1 MILCE
6 NKRILRKK
14 GNKNFEANKRNACE
28 TDLCSLR
35 FALKR
40 KQNLSE
46 NRTPYASMNLLMHA
60 RLGAREKIRKLEPS
74 GAFFSHWK
82 RRNKGTTEQRGLFP

>member
-14 GNKNFEANKRNACE
+14 GSENFEANKRNACE

-40 KQNLSE
+40 KKNISE
-46 NRTPYASMNLLMHA
+46 NRTPQLEM
-60 RLGAREKIRKLEPS
+60 GTKIMQDVCKFTAVGKVS
-74 GAFFSHWK
+74 KDYKKG
-82 RRNKGTTEQRGLFP
+82 RRQKP

>member
-14 GNKNFEANKRNACE
+14 GSENFEANKRNACE

-40 KQNLSE
+40 KKYISE
-46 NRTPYASMNLLMHA
+46 NRTPYREADTEIMMRLPEIFLELVSVFKEANKNFIFNLICL
-60 RLGAREKIRKLEPS
+60 RKI
-74 GAFFSHWK
+74 FI
-82 RRNKGTTEQRGLFP
+82 

>member
-14 GNKNFEANKRNACE
+14 GSENFEANKRNACE

-40 KQNLSE
+40 KKNISE
-46 NRTPYASMNLLMHA
+46 NRTPFNTLLWTVEQYDGAALQEAYPDPASDYKLMNSP
-60 RLGAREKIRKLEPS
+60 G
-74 GAFFSHWK
+74 K
-82 RRNKGTTEQRGLFP
+82 RILYRI

>member
-14 GNKNFEANKRNACE
+14 GSENFEANKRNACE

-40 KQNLSE
+40 KKNISE
-46 NRTPYASMNLLMHA
+46 NRTPYTQRTNRPLPTIETKGNQVVYL
-60 RLGAREKIRKLEPS
+60 
-74 GAFFSHWK
+74 FSIV
-82 RRNKGTTEQRGLFP
+82 Q

>member
-14 GNKNFEANKRNACE
+14 GSENFEANKRNACE
-28 TDLCSLR
+28 TDLCLLR

-40 KQNLSE
+40 KKNISE
-46 NRTPYASMNLLMHA
+46 NRTPYPLMQ
-60 RLGAREKIRKLEPS
+60 
-74 GAFFSHWK
+74 FFTNDIDPGV
-82 RRNKGTTEQRGLFP
+82 RIE

>member
-14 GNKNFEANKRNACE
+14 GSENFEANKRNACE

-40 KQNLSE
+40 KKNISE
-46 NRTPYASMNLLMHA
+46 NRTPYSRVVKAILWSGCSIVFRREVRSTKLLVLGENLS
-60 RLGAREKIRKLEPS
+60 KFTSTVS
-74 GAFFSHWK
+74 GTLAD
-82 RRNKGTTEQRGLFP
+82 